1 MTMQLLWDKGKTCGK
16 FSMTFV

>member
-1 MTMQLLWDKGKTCGK
+1 MTMQLLRDKGKTCGK